1 MRLSIRLVAAG
12 ITITIFII
20 LNIYW
25 TLAVP
30 EGTSFDTLGAA
41 YWIPFFAILIAMFA
55 IAFYFYS
62 KSKQKTRIK
71 L

>member
-1 MRLSIRLVAAG
+1 MRASIRLVAAG
-12 ITITIFII
+12 ITIGIFMI
-20 LNIYW
+20 LNLYW

-30 EGTSFDTLGAA
+30 KGSELDLFGPA
-41 YWIPFFAILIAMFA
+41 YWIPFAVILGCMFA

>member
-12 ITITIFII
+12 ITIAIFII

-30 EGTSFDTLGAA
+30 EGTTSHTYSAV
-41 YWIPFFAILIAMFA
+41 YWIPFFVILVAMIAIGY
-55 IAFYFYS
+55 YFYS

>member
-12 ITITIFII
+12 ITIAIFIM
-20 LNIYW
+20 LNLYW

-30 EGTSFDTLGAA
+30 EGTSFDTFSAA
-41 YWIPFFAILIAMFA
+41 YWIPFFVILTAMFA
-55 IAFYFYS
+55 IAYYFYS
-62 KSKQKTRIK
+62 KSKQKTKIK